1 MLKFEFSEQMV
12 AVMGQLIGKAPY
24 EVAAPI
30 LQEIQRQ
37 IDAQQ
42 KGTKPLNQKVA

>member
-12 AVMGQLIGKAPY
+12 AVIGQLLGKAPY
-24 EVAAPI
+24 ELAAPI
-30 LQEIQRQ
+30 LSEMQKQ

-42 KGTKPLNQKVA
+42 KGPKPLNQKVA